1 MAAGELDPN
10 SYIYVSAFPLLGKL
24 VMVKTTHKEIMRFTI
39 MNEKEDKEL
48 LKRMSNRIY
57 QNLLDFNEH
66 KVVKDMKAGNKQ
78 ALQEWDDF
86 CADVLILYT
95 IRLVLYD
102 RPIPISPV
110 NEDIP
115 SMGKRNNEYS
125 ES

>member
-1 MAAGELDPN
+1 MAAGELNPN
-10 SYIYVSAFPLLGKL
+10 SYIYVSAFPLLGKP

-48 LKRMSNRIY
+48 LKKMSNRIY
-57 QNLLDFNEH
+57 RNLLDINVH

-102 RPIPISPV
+102 RPIPISHV